1 MQALAAWIASP
12 LGLSVHVVDT
22 HTHTPYLARCF
33 CRWTGGADGLPREV
47 RLTRFK
53 QLLLEGGVNGFSLYA
68 KVKSKLDKDER

>member
-1 MQALAAWIASP
+1 M
-12 LGLSVHVVDT
+12 
-22 HTHTPYLARCF
+22 
-33 CRWTGGADGLPREV
+33 